1 MLPRIKLTLYLLA
14 ALGAGALLGPL
25 VTGIRQVGPDIL
37 WAFILLSAAVLVYS
51 GSKLVAAFQ
60 TARHAHGQQHHH
72 PGHGPAG
79 WDEV

>member
-1 MLPRIKLTLYLLA
+1 MLQRAKHTLYLLA

-60 TARHAHGQQHHH
+60 SGRHAHGQHHH
-72 PGHGPAG
+72 PGHGPVG

>member
-1 MLPRIKLTLYLLA
+1 MLQRLKLALYLLA
-14 ALGAGALLGPL
+14 ALGTGALIGPL

-60 TARHAHGQQHHH
+60 TARHQERHHPAHG
-72 PGHGPAG
+72 PVG
-79 WDEV
+79 WEEL

>member
-1 MLPRIKLTLYLLA
+1 MLQRLKLALYLCA
-14 ALGAGALLGPL
+14 ALGVGALLGPL

-60 TARHAHGQQHHH
+60 TARHQGHAQRHAHG
-72 PGHGPAG
+72 PVG
-79 WDEV
+79 WEEL

>member
-1 MLPRIKLTLYLLA
+1 MLQRLKHILYLLA
-14 ALGAGALLGPL
+14 ALGAGALIGPL

-60 TARHAHGQQHHH
+60 TARYQERHHTAHG
-72 PGHGPAG
+72 PIG
-79 WDEV
+79 WEEL